1 MTLYAMRPSA
11 SQFGVLVLCCYA
23 YPCWQQE
30 LKVLSVVQIGLCRD
44 EGWEQLYQTPASVE
58 GLSGSRSEP
67 AGHIHEGNDC
77 SAAAASLL
85 AEVPC
90 ALWHLL
96 PPVGQA
102 PCSLYQTASSLGQ
115 VGLIACPPACMS
127 RTPHEDLSRYSCCT
141 PNTQYCVLTSQKLIF
156 HVMY

>member
-30 LKVLSVVQIGLCRD
+30 LKVLSAVQSGLCRD
-44 EGWEQLYQTPASVE
+44 EGWERLYQTPAADE
-58 GLSGSRSEP
+58 GLSRSRSEP
-67 AGHIHEGNDC
+67 AGHIHEGHDC

-96 PPVGQA
+96 PPARQA
-102 PCSLYQTASSLGQ
+102 PCSLYQIASSLGQ

-127 RTPHEDLSRYSCCT
+127 RTSQEHPSLYCCCHQ
-141 PNTQYCVLTSQKLIF
+141 NFDIFYLYCGD
-156 HVMY
+156 